1 MLKKILLPV
10 IFAILAYGFWI
21 SPNFKEIAAGVAIFL
36 FGMLFMEDGF
46 KAFTGGI
53 LEKILK
59 RTTDKLWKS
68 MSFGVVSTSIMQS
81 SSLVS
86 VIAISFLSAGLL
98 GLTAGIGIIFGAN
111 LGTTTGAWLI
121 AGFGLKIDIA
131 AYAMPMLVF
140 GIILAF
146 QSSKAARGLGYI
158 LAGLGFL
165 FLGIHYMKEGFET
178 FKETIDLSQFAVG
191 GLAGLLIYTGIG
203 IFATLVMQSSHA
215 TLVITIT
222 ALAAGQ
228 ITYENALALA
238 IGANVGTCITAI
250 LGAISANVDGKRLAA
265 AHLIFNVTT
274 GLVAIIFMNYILVAV
289 DSLSALVGIARDDW
303 TLKLAVFHTLFNTLG
318 IAIMVPLIN
327 QLVKVLYKIFPQ
339 PKADLVAPLYLNEA
353 VADFPDT
360 LVETVRKEVLHLYDN
375 AFDVLAH
382 GLSLHRH
389 DIRSNA
395 DLAELTQRPDKPMT
409 IDLDD
414 IYGRKVKVLYNA
426 IIEFTSRKQGQL
438 PQEQMEEVMMLR
450 DAARDIVEAIKD
462 VKHMRKNLMTY
473 IVSDNASIRAEYNKI
488 RAHLGEILRE
498 LAILRDAGEASD
510 LVALDGLRLQME
522 ENDITLNGDLDHL
535 IREDKISPPMATS
548 LMNDSSYAYDVA
560 RNLIAAAGG
569 LFAPHDSGM
578 RQAALEVELDEEEMD
593 KLLHEPDLIGIR
605 AGETPR
611 PSSTSTTLREKR

>member
-1 MLKKILLPV
+1 MLRKIILPI
-10 IFAILAYGFWI
+10 IFALLAYGFWI
-21 SPNFKEIAAGVAIFL
+21 SPDFKQIAAGVAIFL
-36 FGMLFMEDGF
+36 FGMLFLEDGF
-46 KAFTGGI
+46 KVFTGGI

-68 MSFGVVSTSIMQS
+68 MTFGAVSTSIMQS

-86 VIAISFLSAGLL
+86 VITISFLSAGLL

-146 QSSKAARGLGYI
+146 QDAKSAKGFGYI

-165 FLGIHYMKEGFET
+165 FQGIHHMKEGFET
-178 FKETIDLSQFAVG
+178 FKSTIDLAQFAVP

-203 IFATLVMQSSHA
+203 IFATVVMQSSHA

-238 IGANVGTCITAI
+238 IGANVGTYITAI

-274 GLVAIIFMNYILVAV
+274 GVVAIIFMKYILAAV
-289 DSLSALVGIARDDW
+289 DSLSSLVGIASDDW

-318 IAIMVPLIN
+318 ITIMVPLIN
-327 QLVKVLYKIFPQ
+327 QLVKFLYQIFPQ
-339 PKADLVAPLYLNEA
+339 PKADLAAPLYLNDA

-360 LVETVRKEVLHLYDN
+360 LVETVRKEVLHLFDN
-375 AFDVLAH
+375 AFEVLAH
-382 GLSLHRH
+382 GLNLHRH
-389 DIRSNA
+389 DIRSDA
-395 DLAELTQRPDKPMT
+395 DLAELTQRPDQLMAFD
-409 IDLDD
+409 IDD

-426 IIEFTSRKQGQL
+426 IVEFTSRNQSQL
-438 PQEQMEEVMMLR
+438 PQEHMERVIMLR

-462 VKHMRKNLMTY
+462 VKHMRKNLITY
-473 IVSDNASIRAEYNKI
+473 IVSSNASIKAEYNRI
-488 RAHLGEILRE
+488 RAQLGEILRE
-498 LAILRDAGEASD
+498 LTTLRDAGEDAD

-522 ENDITLNGDLDHL
+522 ENDSTLNGNLDHL
-535 IREDKISPPMATS
+535 IRDGRITAPMATS

-560 RNLIAAAGG
+560 RNLIAAGES
-569 LFAPHDSGM
+569 LFGPQDLGM
-578 RQAALEVELDEEEMD
+578 RQAAQDMELDEDEMN
-593 KLLHEPDLIGIR
+593 DLMR
-605 AGETPR
+605 DPN
-611 PSSTSTTLREKR
+611 

>member
-1 MLKKILLPV
+1 MLRKIVLPV
-10 IFAILAYGFWI
+10 IFAVLAYGFWV
-21 SPNFKEIAAGVAIFL
+21 SPDFKQIAAGVAIFL
-36 FGMLFMEDGF
+36 FGMLFLEDGF

-68 MSFGVVSTSIMQS
+68 MTFGVVSTSIMQS

-86 VIAISFLSAGLL
+86 VITISFLSAGLL

-146 QSSKAARGLGYI
+146 QGSKVAKGIGYI

-165 FLGIHYMKEGFET
+165 FLGIHHMKEGFET
-178 FKETIDLSQFAVG
+178 FKDTIDLAQFAVG

-203 IFATLVMQSSHA
+203 IFATVVMQSSHA

-274 GLVAIIFMNYILVAV
+274 GAVAIIFMNYILVAV
-289 DSLSALVGIARDDW
+289 DWISGHVGIASDDW

-318 IAIMVPLIN
+318 ITIMIPLIN

-339 PKADLVAPLYLNEA
+339 PKADLVAPLYLNDA
-353 VADFPDT
+353 VAEFPDT

-375 AFDVLAH
+375 AFEVLAH
-382 GLSLHRH
+382 GLNLHRH
-389 DIRSNA
+389 DIRSDA
-395 DLAELTQRPDKPMT
+395 DLFELTQQPEKLMEF
-409 IDLDD
+409 DLDD
-414 IYGRKVKVLYNA
+414 IYGRRVKVLYNA
-426 IIEFTSRKQGQL
+426 IVEFTSRNQGQL
-438 PQEQMEEVMMLR
+438 PQEHMERVYVLR
-450 DAARDIVEAIKD
+450 EAARDIVEAIKD
-462 VKHMRKNLMTY
+462 VKHMRKNLITY
-473 IVSDNASIRAEYNKI
+473 IVSDNASIKAEYNKI
-488 RAHLGEILRE
+488 RAQLGEILRE
-498 LAILRDAGEASD
+498 LTTLRDAGEEAD
-510 LVALDGLRLQME
+510 MVALDGLRLQME
-522 ENDITLNGDLDHL
+522 ENDVTLNGDLDRL
-535 IREDKISPPMATS
+535 IREGKITAPMATS
-548 LMNDSSYAYDVA
+548 LMNDSSYSYDVA
-560 RNLIAAAGG
+560 RNLIAAGGG
-569 LFAPHDSGM
+569 LFGSHDMGM
-578 RQAALEVELDEEEMD
+578 HKAARDIDLDEDELDV
-593 KLLHEPDLIGIR
+593 LVRGP
-605 AGETPR
+605 A
-611 PSSTSTTLREKR
+611 